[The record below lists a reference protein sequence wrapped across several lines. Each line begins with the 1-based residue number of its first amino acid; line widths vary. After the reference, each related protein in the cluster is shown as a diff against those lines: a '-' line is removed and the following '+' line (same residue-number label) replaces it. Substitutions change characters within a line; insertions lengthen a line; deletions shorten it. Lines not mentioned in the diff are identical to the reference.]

1 MIQIVSFVKHE
12 ILETHNK
19 NKTIIMKLKLTRVK
33 NQNPF
38 LSFKPYVVS
47 LTFC

>member
-1 MIQIVSFVKHE
+1 MIQIVSLKHE

-19 NKTIIMKLKLTRVK
+19 NKTIVMKLKLTRVN

-38 LSFKPYVVS
+38 FSFKPYVVS